1 MGSGTKGEVEIDE
14 DIRKMKVFKGLLFH
28 GKTFKCSRRVEV
40 LDVWLEKV
48 GKRLTTERTTVIV
61 IP

>member
-1 MGSGTKGEVEIDE
+1 MEIDE